1 MFMLVS
7 HLPRFITHSNKYIL
21 GIGMI
26 SPVTWIPTQ
35 IRLLAGIFHFLYGFS
50 MFVAYRSWF
59 FHVIVNARDSNPLY
73 PIVRSH
79 IWPTFQLVNSHE
91 ISKLLRRNLT
101 FLSLFFGFVW
111 WIQSCFLMP
120 RIKQL
125 AGSQQPA
132 VHSVKVWWFSHQKK
146 HLQEAGNLG
155 FPWLIWVYQ
164 PWHGVGIGSLPW
176 GNTLGWPVVPSSA
189 SHRSSLAAGQWGG
202 RGIFGSTDRFVL
214 KKCDLSGIR
223 QW

>member
-146 HLQEAGNLG
+146 TPPGGWE
-155 FPWLIWVYQ
+155 P
-164 PWHGVGIGSLPW
+164 GISMAYMGLPAMAWRWYRISAW